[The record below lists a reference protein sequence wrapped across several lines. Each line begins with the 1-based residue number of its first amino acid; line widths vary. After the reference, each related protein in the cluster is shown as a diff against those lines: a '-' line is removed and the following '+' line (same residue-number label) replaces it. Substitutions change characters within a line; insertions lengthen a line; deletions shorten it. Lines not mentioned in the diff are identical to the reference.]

1 MKFNIRIDNLEVRS
15 CNENLLS
22 VGDHTKAEIVKWED
36 EASCYTLAYW
46 TKDSEGYDLQFVGN
60 RPFGADWRLFMDLA
74 QQGQKLLDTWDH
86 TE

>member
-1 MKFNIRIDNLEVRS
+1 MKFNLGKDDLELRS
-15 CNENLLS
+15 CN
-22 VGDHTKAEIVKWED
+22 GKQKKAEIVKWED
-36 EASCYTLAYW
+36 EVSCYTLAYW

-60 RPFGADWRLFMDLA
+60 RPFDVDWRLFMDLA

>member
-1 MKFNIRIDNLEVRS
+1 MLVAGLCRDLNLKRMNTELMFS
-15 CNENLLS
+15 SKTEMWATPQDFFDKMNEQ
-22 VGDHTKAEIVKWED
+22 
-36 EASCYTLAYW
+36 
-46 TKDSEGYDLQFVGN
+46 YDLQFVGN